1 MRLTSRLT
9 ALAVAIGA
17 FGIAAPVALALEE
30 TADPKAEYVAQA
42 EPICK
47 TNVLANKRIFQG
59 VEKLVKEDKLKKAA
73 PHFSRAAKAFAK
85 TIDQLNAI
93 PRPPE
98 FNAKLTK
105 WLGLLRTDKT
115 IIEKIGRA
123 LKAEDKHKAES
134 YSTELNRIASKA
146 NNTVLTFGFKYC
158 RIEPS
163 RFR

>member
-1 MRLTSRLT
+1 MRLRSRVT
-9 ALAVAIGA
+9 ALAVAIGVL
-17 FGIAAPVALALEE
+17 GVTAPAALALEE
-30 TADPKAEYVAQA
+30 GADPKAEYVAQA

-73 PHFSRAAKAFAK
+73 PHFARAAKAFAK
-85 TIDQLNAI
+85 TIDQLSAI
-93 PRPPE
+93 PRPAE
-98 FNAKLTK
+98 FDAKLTK
-105 WLGLLRTDKT
+105 WLGLLRSDKT

-123 LKAEDKHKAES
+123 LKAEDKHRAES
-134 YSTELNRIASKA
+134 YSTELNRISSQA
-146 NNTVLTFGFKYC
+146 NNTVLTFGFNYC